1 LRYNGDQVG
10 IFFHG
15 KWLPRCVAA
24 VDDALGSTVYVG
36 DFGKEDGGREKQ
48 VVGTLEA
55 FYRKEWISLT
65 AY

>member
-1 LRYNGDQVG
+1 M
-10 IFFHG
+10 
-15 KWLPRCVAA
+15 
-24 VDDALGSTVYVG
+24 G

-55 FYRKEWISLT
+55 FYRKEWISLI